1 MKILQINASY
11 KPAYIYGGPTMSV
24 SKLSEELVKAGCT
37 VEVFTTTANGLTEL
51 QVTTVLPQD
60 IDGVKVRYFKRLT
73 KDHSHFSPGLLAFLW
88 KEVQSFDVV
97 HVHAWWNLVSIF
109 ACFIAILRRVPIVLS
124 PRGTLSN
131 YSFKNRHIA
140 LKKVF
145 HALIGRPLL
154 SYCFLHTTSERE
166 QAAMATLLKPKG
178 IYTLYNFVKMPKI
191 AHFPTTTPLN
201 PQENGIFRLLFFSRI
216 EQKKGLELLFA
227 ALADTTLPFRLTIA
241 GSGDEKYIAVLKKL
255 INDYKIDHRV
265 DWVGFK
271 DDDKF
276 ELMAAHHLLILP
288 SYDENFGNVVIES
301 LAVGTAVL
309 ISREVGLAT
318 YITSRQFGWVCN
330 ANVLSIKNS
339 LTEIYNNPEKLN
351 AIRTLAPPGIRDD
364 FEETILIK
372 KYDEMY
378 KHIIATLD

>member
-1 MKILQINASY
+1 LKILQVNASY

-51 QVTTVLPQD
+51 QVITVLPQD

-88 KEVQSFDVV
+88 KEVRSFDVV
-97 HVHAWWNLVSIF
+97 HIHAWWNLVSMF
-109 ACFIAILRRVPIVLS
+109 ACFIAVLRRVPVVLS
-124 PRGTLSN
+124 PRGTLSS
-131 YSFKNRHIA
+131 YSFKNRHVA
-140 LKKVF
+140 LKKAF
-145 HALIGRPLL
+145 HILICRPLL

-166 QAAMATLLKPKG
+166 QAAMAALLKPKG
-178 IYTLYNFVKMPKI
+178 IYTIYNFVKMPRI
-191 AHFPTTTPLN
+191 APIPAAKPLK
-201 PQENGIFRLLFFSRI
+201 PQENNMFRLLFFSRI

-241 GSGDEKYIAVLKKL
+241 GGGDEKYIAMLKKL
-255 INDYKIDHRV
+255 TNDYKIDHQI
-265 DWVGFK
+265 DWAGFK
-271 DDDKF
+271 DGDKF
-276 ELMAAHHLLILP
+276 DLMAAHHLLILP

-318 YITSRQFGWVCN
+318 YIESRQFGWICN
-330 ANVLSIKNS
+330 ANSLSIKNS

-351 AIRTLAPPGIRDD
+351 TIRKLAPSGIRND
-364 FEETILIK
+364 FEETTLVK
-372 KYDEMY
+372 QYYKMY
-378 KHIIATLD
+378 KQINDHD